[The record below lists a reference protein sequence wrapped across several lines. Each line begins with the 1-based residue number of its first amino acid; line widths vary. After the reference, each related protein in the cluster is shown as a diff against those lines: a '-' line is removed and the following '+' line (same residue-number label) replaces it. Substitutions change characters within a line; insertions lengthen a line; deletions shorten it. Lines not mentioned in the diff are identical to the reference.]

1 MMRCAVRSELVVEG
15 ASPSG
20 EQNGLSGK
28 LMKALA
34 QELGAGQT
42 PMDPVGFAA
51 AFGDRGNAGQ
61 HLNLGGTFEAV
72 AIGAKG
78 RQQARSQGGAG
89 SREAVK
95 QGVVIVLLEA
105 VFELLIKLLDG
116 FDQAAQLSDQG
127 RDHQLGG
134 RQDG

>member
-1 MMRCAVRSELVVEG
+1 
-15 ASPSG
+15 
-20 EQNGLSGK
+20 
-28 LMKALA
+28 MKALA

-51 AFGDRGNAGQ
+51 AFGDWGNAGQ
-61 HLNLGGTFEAV
+61 HLDLGGTFEAV
-72 AIGAKG
+72 AIGTKG
-78 RQQARSQGGAG
+78 RQQARSQGGAS

-105 VFELLIKLLDG
+105 VLELLIKLLDG

-127 RDHQLGG
+127 RDHQFGG
-134 RQDG
+134 SQDG